1 MWLALHVLLL
11 IDDDT
16 TVLMFLASKHFETV
30 CCHALS
36 NIIFVS
42 QNEAP
47 QSSLRNKQSNSTQVI
62 HRVVLRGLFGRRV
75 SSPGAAQ
82 KFTRAAGTVA
92 LHGLGL

>member
-16 TVLMFLASKHFETV
+16 TVLMFLASKL
-30 CCHALS
+30 CAAIALS
-36 NIIFVS
+36 NNIIFVS

-47 QSSLRNKQSNSTQVI
+47 QSSLRNKQSNSIQVI